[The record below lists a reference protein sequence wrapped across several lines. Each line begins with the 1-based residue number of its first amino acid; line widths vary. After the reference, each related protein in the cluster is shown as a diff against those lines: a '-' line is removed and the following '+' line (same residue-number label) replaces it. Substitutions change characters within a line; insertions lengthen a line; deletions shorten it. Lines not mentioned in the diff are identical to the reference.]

1 MAVAAPEIQARYP
14 EVNTSAE
21 VYARSLSSIRRLGQ
35 AALYVSIGPEQ
46 QSALTELVFDDFAT
60 AVTEMLRTDEEY
72 KKHLDVNNRREH
84 QIVDDKVRAG
94 DGRTMV
100 EILEETARFSS
111 KLATSSEAYQGQ
123 SERDKCDV
131 EIAKRA
137 DELEPGQTL
146 WGISFVPAKDLKKYP
161 ELYDKELGYKE
172 GLIYIQTYSKVDN
185 MTLVAGS
192 YSVDVSEDTD
202 DSQVLRGIL
211 AKHGMAIPEDI
222 SDNAWPDHGQVV
234 DASAEEADTQAR
246 EIRQEFYNAV
256 GRQQEAYSI
265 TEYVK
270 NQRGVVRQIFDTYYP
285 ALSEAV
291 YSGNN
296 NEALRS
302 FAGSLLG
309 EDIDLKPQYR
319 RQLIKIANSPAFDD
333 ESGRDM
339 DSIIRYAAAEE
350 LRKGLKGSKGEVI
363 NAHVFV
369 PPGRIMMPVQIRNP
383 FEFSLMM
390 ARNVKIGIEARR
402 SYGGCPGN
410 IELGNNEDSMLAK
423 LLGLEEPS
431 LQEAYA
437 GLGKESV
444 QKCVK
449 CPLCKREGVDAH
461 ITYTKTE
468 KTITCSKCKQS
479 KTYKN

>member
-21 VYARSLSSIRRLGQ
+21 VYARSLSSIRRMGQ
-35 AALYVSIGPEQ
+35 FTLDASVEPEQ
-46 QSALTELVFDDFAT
+46 RQAVTDLVYDDFAT

-72 KKHLDVNNRREH
+72 KRHLDVSNRREH
-84 QIVDDKVRAG
+84 QIVDGKVRAG
-94 DGRTMV
+94 DGRAMV
-100 EILEETARFSS
+100 EILEESARFSN
-111 KLATSSEAYQGQ
+111 KLAASDEAYQGQ

-146 WGISFVPAKDLKKYP
+146 WGISFVPAKDLKEYP
-161 ELYDKELGYKE
+161 EIYEKKFGYKE
-172 GLIYIQTYSKVDN
+172 GLIYIQTYSKVDD

-192 YSVDVSEDTD
+192 YSVDISD
-202 DSQVLRGIL
+202 DSDDALVLKGIL

-222 SDNAWPDHGQVV
+222 SDNAWLDHAQTLE
-234 DASAEEADTQAR
+234 ASEEEADTLAR
-246 EIRQEFYNAV
+246 EIRQEFYSAV
-256 GRQQEAYSI
+256 GRQQEVHSI
-265 TEYVK
+265 TDYVES
-270 NQRGVVRQIFDTYYP
+270 RREVVRQIFDTYYP

-302 FAGSLLG
+302 FARSLLE
-309 EDIDLKPQYR
+309 EDIDLQPQYK
-319 RQLIKIANSPAFDD
+319 RQLIKIANSVLFDD

-350 LRKGLKGSKGEVI
+350 LRKGLKGSRGEVI

-369 PPGRIMMPVQIRNP
+369 PLGRIMMPVQIRNP
-383 FEFSLMM
+383 LELSLMM
-390 ARNVKIGIEARR
+390 ARNVKIGIEAKR

-410 IELGNNEDSMLAK
+410 IELGNNEDNMLAK
-423 LLGLEEPS
+423 LLGLEESNP
-431 LQEAYA
+431 QEAYA

-444 QKCVK
+444 LKCVK

-468 KTITCSKCKQS
+468 KTIKCTKCKQS
-479 KTYKN
+479 KTYKK